1 MSSNTGCARSTFKQ
15 SSLRAGAVTVL
26 LVISSLAFAQE
37 PSTGNVS
44 GTITGPRGASVSG
57 AEITL
62 TPRIT
67 GTPVKTTTSPAGTF
81 AIRDLA
87 PGEYVLHVEAK
98 GFQPADLL
106 LRIQPAATA
115 SGDMKLQRQVVAGP
129 QLVNTETPEVR
140 GLTDSSQMEQL
151 PTDRGFLDLT
161 RLEPG
166 VQLLDARD
174 LAPSKSGLSAASVV
188 GRDGRTTRM
197 QVDGV
202 DVTDETVGAT
212 TTNLPV
218 GGVREVQVSQ
228 SMLAPSAGLASA
240 GLVNVL
246 TKSAANDVHGQV
258 FGFGR
263 DKSVGVANFPGGQDN
278 SYSREVFG
286 GDVGGAWKKDKLF
299 YFLSGEYLKQ
309 DLDAPVVFNAP
320 FDVLD
325 GSYKSPF
332 HQAEASARLDYKPS
346 PRSQLFYRFTY
357 DNGSVVSAFGGNNFQ
372 PLKSHDNTPGNVVG
386 FDFTRGA
393 YVQNVRFAYDRFSN
407 NITDAVLGSSVFNP
421 VAGVSVNFGQGS
433 GFASGP
439 NPQAPQKTVQANLQ
453 GRYDVSRIVGTHT
466 FRFGFALNRID
477 NLISA
482 NLFGLAPQVGS
493 DTDLAS
499 TIFAAGGPFAGGAGN
514 PLNYPVDSITL
525 GNGFNCFSERS
536 AAGSRCGGFSDTR
549 MQAYASDSWKVR
561 SNLTATI
568 GVLYV
573 RDTGRTDSDLPP
585 IPCSAVAASYGALAP
600 CSGSASLLSQFGG
613 VPGIGNRVRQPNL
626 NFAPQFGLTW
636 DPGKSGRSVVRAGIG
651 MYYDNNVFRNLLVDR
666 VTRLANGEFNVQAND
681 PCASHSVVIFPG
693 NLPQDAS
700 GLCGQRIGNVATAVT
715 DLQTAFQAA
724 NAALTPGSPN
734 PSFLGQTLNSQQGLL
749 APNYQTPRSLQMNIG
764 FQKQI
769 RQATVF
775 SVDYVRNVGTHYLLG
790 YDTNHVGD
798 AGFLQ
803 KDPVTGVPMAALN
816 AISNTILANPL
827 SNAVCPL
834 AASAGASSQTAVGCY
849 LAHVP
854 GASIADFAGHGLDS
868 GGQYLGGA
876 PASLF
881 GLTPDTGAAFPGVNP
896 LVGRNTMFFPA
907 GRSLYSGVQV
917 SLRSQITSPLRG
929 VRGGSLQI
937 AYSHSSFRSNVPE
950 GGGDL
955 DGLPLAAD
963 FNHPTA
969 FFGSASLDRKN
980 QVTLASV
987 LDVPYGAR
995 LGFIAQFASPLP
1007 QTLFL
1012 PSSDGVGGEIFR
1024 TDVTGDGAFGGQSQ
1038 SGAST
1043 YGDILPGTNI
1053 GAFGRAVKADKLN
1066 TIIDN
1071 YNANFANQL
1080 TPAGQ
1085 ALVNAGLLSRSQLLQ
1100 LGANSPAIQG
1110 APAGN
1115 ASLAW
1120 LRTFDITLSRP
1131 LKLGDRFVLEPSV
1144 SAFNVL
1150 NFANFDGYGNRL
1162 SGVLSGTPGS
1172 LNGTTMTERAANRI
1186 GPGSG
1191 VFSLGAPR
1199 QIQFGL
1205 KVTF

>member
-1 MSSNTGCARSTFKQ
+1 
-15 SSLRAGAVTVL
+15 
-26 LVISSLAFAQE
+26 
-37 PSTGNVS
+37 
-44 GTITGPRGASVSG
+44 
-57 AEITL
+57 
-62 TPRIT
+62 
-67 GTPVKTTTSPAGTF
+67 
-81 AIRDLA
+81 
-87 PGEYVLHVEAK
+87 
-98 GFQPADLL
+98 
-106 LRIQPAATA
+106 
-115 SGDMKLQRQVVAGP
+115 
-129 QLVNTETPEVR
+129 
-140 GLTDSSQMEQL
+140 
-151 PTDRGFLDLT
+151 
-161 RLEPG
+161 
-166 VQLLDARD
+166 
-174 LAPSKSGLSAASVV
+174 
-188 GRDGRTTRM
+188 
-197 QVDGV
+197 
-202 DVTDETVGAT
+202 
-212 TTNLPV
+212 
-218 GGVREVQVSQ
+218 
-228 SMLAPSAGLASA
+228 
-240 GLVNVL
+240 
-246 TKSAANDVHGQV
+246 
-258 FGFGR
+258 
-263 DKSVGVANFPGGQDN
+263 
-278 SYSREVFG
+278 
-286 GDVGGAWKKDKLF
+286 
-299 YFLSGEYLKQ
+299 
-309 DLDAPVVFNAP
+309 
-320 FDVLD
+320 
-325 GSYKSPF
+325 
-332 HQAEASARLDYKPS
+332 
-346 PRSQLFYRFTY
+346 
-357 DNGSVVSAFGGNNFQ
+357 
-372 PLKSHDNTPGNVVG
+372 
-386 FDFTRGA
+386 
-393 YVQNVRFAYDRFSN
+393 
-407 NITDAVLGSSVFNP
+407 
-421 VAGVSVNFGQGS
+421 
-433 GFASGP
+433 
-439 NPQAPQKTVQANLQ
+439 
-453 GRYDVSRIVGTHT
+453 
-466 FRFGFALNRID
+466 
-477 NLISA
+477 
-482 NLFGLAPQVGS
+482 
-493 DTDLAS
+493 
-499 TIFAAGGPFAGGAGN
+499 
-514 PLNYPVDSITL
+514 
-525 GNGFNCFSERS
+525 
-536 AAGSRCGGFSDTR
+536 
-549 MQAYASDSWKVR
+549 
-561 SNLTATI
+561 
-568 GVLYV
+568 
-573 RDTGRTDSDLPP
+573 
-585 IPCSAVAASYGALAP
+585 
-600 CSGSASLLSQFGG
+600 
-613 VPGIGNRVRQPNL
+613 
-626 NFAPQFGLTW
+626 
-636 DPGKSGRSVVRAGIG
+636 
-651 MYYDNNVFRNLLVDR
+651 
-666 VTRLANGEFNVQAND
+666 
-681 PCASHSVVIFPG
+681 VVIFPG

-715 DLQTAFQAA
+715 NLQTAFQAA

-749 APNYQTPRSLQMNIG
+749 APNYQTPRSVQMNIG
-764 FQKQI
+764 FQKQVG
-769 RQATVF
+769 QATVF

-790 YDTNHVGD
+790 HDTNHVGD
-798 AGFLQ
+798 ASFLQ
-803 KDPVTGVPMAALN
+803 KDPVTGVPMAALK

-827 SNAVCPL
+827 SSAACPL
-834 AASAGASSQTAVGCY
+834 ATSAGASSQTAVGCY
-849 LAHVP
+849 LSHVP

-881 GLTPDTGAAFPGVNP
+881 GLTPDTGAAFPGANP

-917 SLRSQITSPLRG
+917 SLRSQITSPVRG

-963 FNHPTA
+963 FNHPTT

-1038 SGAST
+1038 TGASA

-1053 GAFGRAVKADKLN
+1053 GSFGRAVKADKLN

-1100 LGANSPAIQG
+1100 LGADSPAIQG

-1115 ASLAW
+1115 ATLAW

-1199 QIQFGL
+1199 QIQLGL